1 MKQQYEQRER
11 GKRMWNMWATKL
23 LILAEAWDAKEV
35 IKGKRMMVMIVKY
48 FQVLY
53 FI

>member
-11 GKRMWNMWATKL
+11 GRRRWNVWATKL
-23 LILAEAWDAKEV
+23 FILAEAWDAKEV
-35 IKGKRMMVMIVKY
+35 IKGKRMLVIIVKY